1 MQVLLCASSR
11 WIGRRRPTR
20 IILRATS
27 AGNFWE
33 ASQQA
38 ARTKGWSVY
47 TAAGTPYDQEA
58 IGIRFVRIHN
68 VSYLLYGAS
77 RGTENDPVTVLMKPQ
92 PGGKPATVCEFREIR
107 AYF

>member
-1 MQVLLCASSR
+1 LAD
-11 WIGRRRPTR
+11 
-20 IILRATS
+20 
-27 AGNFWE
+27 NFWE

-58 IGIRFVRIHN
+58 IGNRFVRIHN
-68 VSYLLYGAS
+68 VSYLLCAS

-92 PGGKPATVCEFREIR
+92 PGGELATVCEFREIR
-107 AYF
+107 AHF